1 MFQKVIVIL
10 KNGSKKEVLKLS
22 ESNGRIK
29 VALSENIK
37 YPSTLL
43 IDCGM
48 EFELNLTCGI
58 TEFSGSISDDV
69 SAVLLTDG
77 EVYSGVNGKKD
88 RCYHLLSAYDDKYKK
103 EKISDELPIDD
114 KKGSG
119 TKDKKADAEEKNA
132 ADGEEKN
139 DVDFSDDTDKFIEEA
154 EVKEKKERTELNGQ
168 SAKTSVQ
175 SEGAPD
181 IEDSR
186 QSEIG
191 LMSKNA
197 DKKAECPHG
206 DDIAKKATETNENSE
221 QQPSV
226 RKEPTIFFGGIE
238 FVGNNFYQ
246 AVKSQLD
253 EMFIC
258 YPVESRLTERLP
270 NSKWIRVD
278 CEDEYYVVG
287 LIYELD
293 EVIYVCYGIPGNDKV
308 LPPDEIKDVAQYVD
322 IDDDGGVWMI
332 FQDAKTGKC
341 ISREDVVKI

>member
-48 EFELNLTCGI
+48 EFELNLMCGI

-114 KKGSG
+114 KKESG
-119 TKDKKADAEEKNA
+119 TKDNTTGDEEKNA

-139 DVDFSDDTDKFIEEA
+139 DLDFSDDADKFIEDA
-154 EVKEKKERTELNGQ
+154 ELKEKKDRTELNGQ
-168 SAKTSVQ
+168 ASKTSVQ
-175 SEGAPD
+175 SAPD
-181 IEDSR
+181 AEDSR
-186 QSEIG
+186 RSEIG
-191 LMSKNA
+191 LMSKSTDGKTA
-197 DKKAECPHG
+197 G
-206 DDIAKKATETNENSE
+206 GNSE
-221 QQPSV
+221 YIAEKTAKIEDISAQESSD